1 MFIRRQMSLSQ
12 KSILYYL
19 TYYYHMA
26 LHMVVSYDLKKGRK
40 LVSIVFSKEETEL
53 IDKWIS
59 FNKAWFNNCLKIR
72 VVCKY
77 LLSMYRKY
85 IKLYKAFTQ
94 KLIWKQWEHIIGIVS
109 LHIITYK

>member
-53 IDKWIS
+53 IDK
-59 FNKAWFNNCLKIR
+59 
-72 VVCKY
+72 
-77 LLSMYRKY
+77 
-85 IKLYKAFTQ
+85 
-94 KLIWKQWEHIIGIVS
+94 
-109 LHIITYK
+109 